1 MIKKISRKFTEAYLF
16 VGFLGF
22 LLVTIMGSHMIE
34 SLLEKEISSDLYQSA
49 YRIAENEEIRHNI
62 SASSLHNI
70 KEKLTMVADYP
81 NTIIWIINDDGEVV
95 LSTRKDIDADNP
107 ISLDNFDPS
116 IWGSTYYQVGFFYGY
131 FNDAARLS
139 VIAPITD
146 NMTTKGYIAIH
157 YMMSSLYQKRGQ
169 YLFILQSLFLLVYG
183 MMALILVVYHR
194 HVHKPLQEIKKGVTE
209 YSNGNLTYKIPVQ
222 TDDELGYLANNLN
235 YMSEKMN
242 RNGEYQR
249 QFISNVS
256 HDFRSPLT
264 SIKGYVE
271 AMRDGT
277 IPVEMQDKYLGIIA
291 YEADRLEKLTKGLLT
306 LNELDIHKRLLNIQ
320 TFDINDAIKKA
331 AATYEGDCTRHH
343 ILLELILSGKEL
355 YAKADVEQIQ
365 QVLHNLLN
373 NAIKFSLDN
382 STIIIETTE
391 KNGRIFV
398 SVKDHGI
405 GIPKDSISKIWE
417 RFYKTDISR
426 GRDQKGTGLGLSIV
440 KEIIHAH
447 DQNIN
452 VISTEGVGTE
462 FIFTLEKA
470 R

>member
-320 TFDINDAIKKA
+320 TFDINDALKKA

-373 NAIKFSLDN
+373 NAIKFSPDN

>member
-131 FNDAARLS
+131 FNDAAHLS

-373 NAIKFSLDN
+373 NAIKFSPDN

-452 VISTEGVGTE
+452 VISTEGIGTE

>member
-373 NAIKFSLDN
+373 NAIKFSPDN

-391 KNGRIFV
+391 KNDRIFV

-426 GRDQKGTGLGLSIV
+426 GKDQKGTGLGLSIV

-452 VISTEGVGTE
+452 VISTEGIGTE

>member
-209 YSNGNLTYKIPVQ
+209 YSNGNFTYKIPVQ

-373 NAIKFSLDN
+373 NAIKFSPDN

>member
-373 NAIKFSLDN
+373 NAIKFSPDN

-426 GRDQKGTGLGLSIV
+426 GRDQKGTGLVLSIV

-452 VISTEGVGTE
+452 VISTEGIGTE

>member
-34 SLLEKEISSDLYQSA
+34 YLLEKEISSDLYQSA

-373 NAIKFSLDN
+373 NAIKFSPDN

-452 VISTEGVGTE
+452 VISTEGIGTE

>member
-331 AATYEGDCTRHH
+331 AATYEGDCTRRH

-373 NAIKFSLDN
+373 NAIKFSPDN

-417 RFYKTDISR
+417 RFYKTDFSR

>member
-373 NAIKFSLDN
+373 NAIKFSPDN

-405 GIPKDSISKIWE
+405 GIPKDSIS
-417 RFYKTDISR
+417 
-426 GRDQKGTGLGLSIV
+426 LSL
-440 KEIIHAH
+440 IH
-447 DQNIN
+447 I
-452 VISTEGVGTE
+452 
-462 FIFTLEKA
+462 
-470 R
+470 

>member
-81 NTIIWIINDDGEVV
+81 NTIIWIINDDGEVI

-291 YEADRLEKLTKGLLT
+291 YEADRLEKLTKGLLA

-331 AATYEGDCTRHH
+331 AATYEGDCTRRH

-373 NAIKFSLDN
+373 NAIKFSPDN

-405 GIPKDSISKIWE
+405 GIPKESLSKIWE

-426 GRDQKGTGLGLSIV
+426 GKDQKGTGLGLSIV

-452 VISTEGVGTE
+452 VISTEGIGTE